1 MGILGKIKRN
11 IVFAAKL
18 RGILKLTKDIQPE
31 SAVTVADEIEASV
44 DRSPNKTALIF
55 EGQSLTFSEL
65 DARANQVAHWALEQG
80 FEPGDT
86 IALILENCPDFVA
99 VWFGL
104 SKIGVVTA
112 LINTNLEGAGLAHC
126 INIVDSKAIIAAG
139 EQAGRAKAIL
149 PDLDGDMAVWD
160 FDGPSGKDMAD
171 ALSSASTARPDPG
184 LRSHL
189 RGSDTCL
196 FIYTSGTTGLPKAA
210 KITQMRFR
218 GMARTAIAL
227 CGINSSDRVYNV
239 LPLYHTTGGGLGML
253 GALHVGATTI
263 LRRKFSASA
272 FWDDVAEHGATL
284 FVYIGELCRYLLN
297 AEPHPKETAH
307 QLRAGYGNGLRGE
320 VWAPF
325 VERFHVPTM
334 REIYGSTEG
343 NVAFLNLDGTVGA
356 IGQMPTWL
364 DKKVGVA
371 IVKFD
376 IIEEMPIRDTK
387 GFCIKADA
395 DEVGEALGRIGTSG
409 REAFSGYHEKAAT
422 KSKILTDVFEPGD
435 RWFRTG
441 DLIRRDGDGYVYFID
456 RVGDTF
462 RWKGEN
468 VATNEVSDALSK
480 YPGVSLANVY
490 GVAVPHT
497 EGKAGMAAITVSE
510 NFDISGLQDHL
521 AVHLPAYAIPLFIR
535 IQPEA
540 ETTGTFKF
548 RKVGLVNEGFDIGEI
563 EDPLWFLDPEDSG
576 YVQLEPTGLDRIND
590 GDYRF

>member
-1 MGILGKIKRN
+1 MSFFGKVKRDL
-11 IVFAAKL
+11 VFATKL
-18 RGILKLTKDIQPE
+18 RGILKLMKDIQTDSP
-31 SAVTVADEIEASV
+31 VTIADEIEASV
-44 DRSPNKTALIF
+44 DQSPNKTALIF
-55 EGQSLTFSEL
+55 EGQSQTYGML
-65 DARANQVAHWALEQG
+65 DERANQVAHWALEQG
-80 FEPGDT
+80 YESGDT

-139 EQAGRAKAIL
+139 DQAKRAKVIQSDLVNEIAI
-149 PDLDGDMAVWD
+149 WD
-160 FDGPSGKDMAD
+160 FDGKSGNDMAD
-171 ALSSASTARPDPG
+171 ALSLASTARPDRRI
-184 LRSHL
+184 RSHL

-218 GMARTAIAL
+218 GMGRTAVAL
-227 CGINSSDRVYNV
+227 CGLNSSDRVYNV

-253 GALHVGATTI
+253 GALNVGATTV

-272 FWDDVAEHGATL
+272 FWDDVVDNDATL

-297 AEPHPKETAH
+297 AEPNPKEKGH

-320 VWAPF
+320 VWMPF
-325 VERFHVPTM
+325 VDRFQVPTM

-343 NVAFLNLDGTVGA
+343 NVTLLNLDGTVGA
-356 IGQMPTWL
+356 IGQMPKWL
-364 DKKVGVA
+364 DKKMGVA
-371 IVKFD
+371 FVKFD
-376 IIEEMPIRDTK
+376 VVEELPIRDAK
-387 GFCIKADA
+387 GFCIKANV
-395 DEVGEALGRIGTSG
+395 DEVGETLGRIGTIG
-409 REAFSGYHEKAAT
+409 RETFSGYHEKAAT
-422 KSKILTDVFEPGD
+422 NSKILTDVFEPGD

-441 DLIRRDGDGYVYFID
+441 DLMRRDGNGYVYFID

-490 GVAVPHT
+490 GLPVPHT
-497 EGKAGMAAITVSE
+497 EGKAGMAAITVDKKF
-510 NFDISGLQDHL
+510 NISGLKDHL
-521 AVHLPAYAIPLFIR
+521 ARHLPAYAIPLFIR
-535 IQPEA
+535 IQPKA

-548 RKVGLVNEGFDIGEI
+548 RKVELVKEGFDISEI
-563 EDPLWFLDPEDSG
+563 EDPLWFLNPEDNG
-576 YVQLEPTGLDRIND
+576 YVKLGTAEQDRIKD
-590 GDYRF
+590 GGYRF